1 MVLFRERPWP
11 RPRPPALGGV
21 GQPSLGRGAGAAAGV
36 VFGGVVYTS
45 AHPERPAQRS
55 AQKATSLQRACQQLP
70 CCQRECVTLQP
81 P

>member
-1 MVLFRERPWP
+1 MVWVRVSARLRLLALTRAAA
-11 RPRPPALGGV
+11 PPALPRW
-21 GQPSLGRGAGAAAGV
+21 QPAGV

-55 AQKATSLQRACQQLP
+55 SQKATSLQRACQQLP
-70 CCQRECVTLQP
+70 CCQRKCVTLQP